1 MKFARADM
9 LLKSAKTPE
18 NEVQRTRS
26 GNPTLR
32 TAKPKSPLLAVDQ
45 PAQLN
50 MYGDVKLCS
59 HTKFGQD
66 IASQRFDE
74 LDRSCVRFALNLL
87 DKGRKANKAID
98 LGCGKGIQ
106 GVRLGM
112 MGFETVIYD
121 IEHMPNLIEEVR
133 KLYPLCKIKKI
144 RADLQNIKADFFPQG
159 IDICYSQ
166 RFIHYLRFNDAV
178 LLLKKV
184 FANMRPG
191 GRLFISASGLH
202 SEIGKA
208 HPQCN
213 LAVSERFAKIER
225 VMADKHD
232 IHAPICP
239 YSESELVELC
249 RAAGFALI
257 AADTSEFG
265 NVKAIF
271 ERGSNRKN

>member
-1 MKFARADM
+1 MRRRVPLKVARADAAM
-9 LLKSAKTPE
+9 GPKNKVQPQRQTLLMVNT
-18 NEVQRTRS
+18 
-26 GNPTLR
+26 
-32 TAKPKSPLLAVDQ
+32 KSPLLTVDQ

-50 MYGDVKLCS
+50 LYGDVKLSS

-74 LDRSCVRFALNLL
+74 LDRSCTRFALNLL
-87 DKGRKANKAID
+87 DKGRKVNRAVD
-98 LGCGKGIQ
+98 LGSGKGIQ
-106 GVRLGM
+106 GVRLGL

-121 IEHMPNLIEEVR
+121 IEPMPNLIEEVR

-144 RADLQNIKADFFPQG
+144 RTDLQNIKPEFFPQA

-184 FANMRPG
+184 FANMRSG

-202 SEIGKA
+202 SEIGRA
-208 HPQCN
+208 HPQHD
-213 LAVSERFAKIER
+213 LPASERYARIEPA
-225 VMADKHD
+225 MAEKHD
-232 IHAPICP
+232 IYAPICP
-239 YSESELVELC
+239 YSETELVELC
-249 RAAGFALI
+249 RTSGFALI

-271 ERGSNRKN
+271 ERSSNRK